1 VRSEKREARSE
12 KREARSEKRGRV
24 TVGNKKG
31 QKSEAALLARVRT
44 ELRKPQITKSVRESA
59 TKKQLAAWNAG
70 Y

>member
-1 VRSEKREARSE
+1 
-12 KREARSEKRGRV
+12 
-24 TVGNKKG
+24 VGNKKG